1 MLNDNHTWV
10 LLTYGLFMVKRC
22 FECFADIPPMQNEK
36 VIAGEKT
43 NATSSKN
50 GIDVAGK
57 TIENMFNKNHIWGA
71 PYVLPVYGE
80 KVLVTQRGSTI
91 INDERR
97 KIKKLQLNL
106 TGTK

>member
-1 MLNDNHTWV
+1 M
-10 LLTYGLFMVKRC
+10 
-22 FECFADIPPMQNEK
+22 
-36 VIAGEKT
+36 
-43 NATSSKN
+43 
-50 GIDVAGK
+50 AGK

-97 KIKKLQLNL
+97 KNKKVAWMKEGRKIRIY
-106 TGTK
+106 GTTKVVA